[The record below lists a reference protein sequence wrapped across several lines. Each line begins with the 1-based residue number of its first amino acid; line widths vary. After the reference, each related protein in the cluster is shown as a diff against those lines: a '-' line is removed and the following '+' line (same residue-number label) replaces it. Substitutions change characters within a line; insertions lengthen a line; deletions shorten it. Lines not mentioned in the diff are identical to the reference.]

1 MAILVDRETR
11 VLIQGITGRSGTPVT
26 SELLD
31 YGVKVVSG
39 VTPGKGGQEVDT
51 VPVFNSVKEA
61 IEEVAG
67 FTGLT
72 VNDVWAVASFYP
84 NFRFQ
89 PPCQHQ
95 LELCWGPSC
104 HLMGAMSVIGA
115 ALEQLGVEG
124 EGDLADGSLTLRYN
138 TCLGACAQ
146 APVISADH
154 SLMGRQTVESVKTA
168 IVELLSQPAR
178 HQQNDG

>member
-1 MAILVDRETR
+1 MDELKQRISTAIHNQSQPTVT
-11 VLIQGITGRSGTPVT
+11 VLSSLLAVED
-26 SELLD
+26 ELG
-31 YGVKVVSG
+31 YIPK
-39 VTPGKGGQEVDT
+39 K
-51 VPVFNSVKEA
+51 A

-67 FTGLT
+67 FIGLT

-95 LELCWGPSC
+95 LDLCWGPSC

-124 EGDLADGSLTLRYN
+124 EGDMADGSLTLRYN

-154 SLMGRQTVESVKTA
+154 NLMGRQTVESVKTA
-168 IVELLSQPAR
+168 IVELLSQPGR

>member
-1 MAILVDRETR
+1 MDELKPRISIAIHNQPQPTVT
-11 VLIQGITGRSGTPVT
+11 VLSSLLAVED
-26 SELLD
+26 ELG
-31 YGVKVVSG
+31 YIP
-39 VTPGKGGQEVDT
+39 T
-51 VPVFNSVKEA
+51 EA

-124 EGDLADGSLTLRYN
+124 EGDMADGSLTLRYN

-154 SLMGRQTVESVKTA
+154 NLMGRQTVDSVKTA

>member
-1 MAILVDRETR
+1 MDELKPRISIAIHNQPQPTVT
-11 VLIQGITGRSGTPVT
+11 VLSSLLAVED
-26 SELLD
+26 ELG
-31 YGVKVVSG
+31 YI
-39 VTPGKGGQEVDT
+39 P
-51 VPVFNSVKEA
+51 KEA

-154 SLMGRQTVESVKTA
+154 NLMGRQTVDSVKTA

>member
-1 MAILVDRETR
+1 MDELKPRISIAIHNQPQPTVT
-11 VLIQGITGRSGTPVT
+11 VLSSLLAVED
-26 SELLD
+26 ELG
-31 YGVKVVSG
+31 YI
-39 VTPGKGGQEVDT
+39 P
-51 VPVFNSVKEA
+51 KEA

-154 SLMGRQTVESVKTA
+154 NLMGRQTVESVKTA
-168 IVELLSQPAR
+168 IVELLSQP
-178 HQQNDG
+178 

>member
-1 MAILVDRETR
+1 MDELKPRISIAIHNQPQPTVT
-11 VLIQGITGRSGTPVT
+11 VLSSLLAVED
-26 SELLD
+26 ELG
-31 YGVKVVSG
+31 YI
-39 VTPGKGGQEVDT
+39 P
-51 VPVFNSVKEA
+51 KEA
-61 IEEVAG
+61 VEEVAG

-154 SLMGRQTVESVKTA
+154 NLMGRQTVDSVKTA

>member
-1 MAILVDRETR
+1 MDELKPRISIAIHNQPQPTVT
-11 VLIQGITGRSGTPVT
+11 VLSSLLAVED
-26 SELLD
+26 ELG
-31 YGVKVVSG
+31 YI
-39 VTPGKGGQEVDT
+39 P
-51 VPVFNSVKEA
+51 KEA

-124 EGDLADGSLTLRYN
+124 EGDMADGSLTLRYN

-154 SLMGRQTVESVKTA
+154 NLMGRQTVESVKTA
-168 IVELLSQPAR
+168 IVELLSQPGR

>member
-1 MAILVDRETR
+1 MDELKPRISIAIHNQPQPTVT
-11 VLIQGITGRSGTPVT
+11 VLSSLLAVED
-26 SELLD
+26 ELG
-31 YGVKVVSG
+31 YI
-39 VTPGKGGQEVDT
+39 P
-51 VPVFNSVKEA
+51 KEA

-67 FTGLT
+67 FIGLT

-154 SLMGRQTVESVKTA
+154 NLMGRQTVESVKTA
-168 IVELLSQPAR
+168 IVELLSQPGR

>member
-1 MAILVDRETR
+1 MDELKPRISIAIHNQPQPTVT
-11 VLIQGITGRSGTPVT
+11 VLSSLLAVED
-26 SELLD
+26 ELG
-31 YGVKVVSG
+31 YI
-39 VTPGKGGQEVDT
+39 P
-51 VPVFNSVKEA
+51 KEA

-67 FTGLT
+67 FIGLT

-124 EGDLADGSLTLRYN
+124 EGDMADGSLTLRYN

-154 SLMGRQTVESVKTA
+154 NLMGRQTVESVKTA
-168 IVELLSQPAR
+168 IVELLSQPGR